1 LIWGVFAG
9 DEAKQRAAVDFLLY
23 TFVGDRGMAGW
34 CNAGGY
40 LPPRQSVFDL
50 SEYQGNEYTETF
62 REHLDKYARNRP
74 ASEAYQNISTAMQV
88 AVASVITEDAS
99 PEQALETAVRSV
111 SLQRRD

>member
-1 LIWGVFAG
+1 M
-9 DEAKQRAAVDFLLY
+9 DFLLY

-40 LPPRQSVFDL
+40 LLPRQSVFDL

-111 SLQRRD
+111 TLQRRD